1 MMPPEPSAPELSP
14 LQLSVVIPAYLE
26 EENLRLILPR
36 LSKVLAGLD
45 ISHEVLVVDRTRAH
59 DATEQV
65 CQDSRALYVNRS
77 PGDSYGDAVRTG
89 LATAQGASVVFMDAD
104 GSHAPEFVPTLFAA
118 RAGQD
123 VVIASRYV
131 EGGETDNRAYLIL
144 LSRFVNLA
152 YSIVLGLNVKDVSN
166 SFKLYAGDQARGI
179 TLTSDNFDIIE
190 ELLYKMKKSN
200 PQLRILEV
208 PFSFKERMFGHTKR
222 NLIAFALSY
231 LVTLI
236 RLRLS

>member
-1 MMPPEPSAPELSP
+1 MTAPEPFAV
-14 LQLSVVIPAYLE
+14 QLSVVIPAYLE

-36 LSKVLAGLD
+36 LATVLASLGVR
-45 ISHEVLVVDRTRAH
+45 HEILVIDRTRAH

-65 CQDSRALYVNRS
+65 CRETGARYVNRA

-89 LATAQGASVVFMDAD
+89 LAAALGESVVFMDAD

-131 EGGETDNRAYLIL
+131 AGGETDNRPYLIL

-152 YSIVLGLNVKDVSN
+152 YSVVLGLNVKDVSN
-166 SFKLYAGDQARGI
+166 SFKLYAGDQARVL

-190 ELLYKMKKSN
+190 ELLYKMKKAN
-200 PQLRILEV
+200 PKIRILEV

>member
-1 MMPPEPSAPELSP
+1 MTPELP
-14 LQLSVVIPAYLE
+14 KPQLSVVIPAYLE

-36 LSKVLAGLD
+36 LSKVLAALG
-45 ISHEVLVVDRTRAH
+45 ISHQVLVVDRTRPH

-65 CQDSRALYVNRS
+65 CRESGAQYVHRT

-89 LATAQGASVVFMDAD
+89 LATARGASVIFMDAD

-118 RAGQD
+118 RVGQD

-166 SFKLYAGDQARGI
+166 SFKLYDGDQARSI
-179 TLTSDNFDIIE
+179 RLTSDNFDIIE
-190 ELLYKMKKSN
+190 ELLYKMKKAN
-200 PQLRILEV
+200 PQIQILEI

>member
-1 MMPPEPSAPELSP
+1 MVPELS
-14 LQLSVVIPAYLE
+14 VIIPAYLE

-36 LSKVLAGLD
+36 LSKVLAVMG
-45 ISHEVLVVDRTRAH
+45 ISHEMLVVDRTHSH

-65 CQDSRALYVNRS
+65 CQDSGARYVNRAPS
-77 PGDSYGDAVRTG
+77 DSYGDAVRTG
-89 LATAQGASVVFMDAD
+89 LSTAKGTSIIFMDAD
-104 GSHAPEFVPTLFAA
+104 GSHAPEFIPTLFEA
-118 RAGQD
+118 RDGQD

-131 EGGETDNRAYLIL
+131 AGGETDNRAYLIA

-152 YSIVLGLNVKDVSN
+152 YSVVLGLNVKDVSN
-166 SFKLYAGDQARGI
+166 SFKLYVGDQARSI
-179 TLTSDNFDIIE
+179 RLVSSNFDIIE
-190 ELLYKMKKSN
+190 ELLYKMKRAN
-200 PQLRILEV
+200 PKLRIVEV

-222 NLIAFALSY
+222 NLIVFALSY

>member
-1 MMPPEPSAPELSP
+1 MTPELSKP
-14 LQLSVVIPAYLE
+14 QLSVVIPAYLE

-36 LSKVLAGLD
+36 LSKVLAALG
-45 ISHEVLVVDRTRAH
+45 ISHEVLVVDRTRPH

-65 CQDSRALYVNRS
+65 CQESGAQYVHRT

-89 LATAQGASVVFMDAD
+89 LATARGASVIFMDAD

-118 RAGQD
+118 RVGQD

-152 YSIVLGLNVKDVSN
+152 YSVVLGLNVKDVSN
-166 SFKLYAGDQARGI
+166 SFKLYDGDQARSI
-179 TLTSDNFDIIE
+179 RLTSDNFDIIE
-190 ELLYKMKKSN
+190 ELLYKMKKAN
-200 PQLRILEV
+200 PQIQILEV

>member
-1 MMPPEPSAPELSP
+1 MSVPELSHP
-14 LQLSVVIPAYLE
+14 ELSVVIPAYLE

-36 LSKVLAGLD
+36 LSTVLAEMGVR
-45 ISHEVLVVDRTRAH
+45 HEMLIIDRTRAH

-65 CQDSRALYVNRS
+65 CRMSGARYVNRA

-89 LATAQGASVVFMDAD
+89 LAQSRGSAVIFMDAD
-104 GSHAPEFVPTLFAA
+104 GSHAPEFVPHLFAA
-118 RAGQD
+118 KADND

-131 EGGETDNRAYLIL
+131 AGGETDNTASLIL
-144 LSRFVNLA
+144 LSRFVNII
-152 YSIVLGLNVKDVSN
+152 YSVVLGLNVKDVSN
-166 SFKLYAGDQARGI
+166 SFKLYDAAQARAI
-179 TLTSDNFDIIE
+179 TLSSSNFDIIE
-190 ELLYKMKKSN
+190 ELLFKMKRAN
-200 PQLRILEV
+200 PKLRILEV

-222 NLIAFALSY
+222 NLVAFALSY